1 MFPLEGLVVLDLARG
16 YPGAYTT
23 MFLGD
28 FGAEVIRV
36 DPPARVF
43 AEQEAVVK
51 EAAFSTVNRN
61 KQSMVINLQTE
72 AGQTVFHRLT
82 KKADV
87 LLEGFR
93 PGVMKRLNADYDTL
107 KEINPRLIY
116 CSSSGFGQTGPYRD
130 LPGHDMNFIALAGI
144 LSQIGPKGGPPCLPS
159 NYLADMAGAGLH
171 GVIGILLALAARE
184 KTGKGQFVDIS
195 YLDSTM
201 SLLAYDAPRYFAT
214 GYVPKRGET
223 TFTGSVP
230 WINVYKCKDGEY
242 LSVATLEGHLYANL
256 CRALGREDLVSR
268 QYTTPEEDE
277 RIKAVFAEIFLT
289 MTRDEWWGVFK
300 DKDTC
305 VTPVYYLNETF
316 ADPQLRHREM
326 IVEMPHPQL
335 GTVKQLGIPIKLSD
349 TPGQIRSLGVPL
361 GANSRE
367 ILIGLGYSIA
377 EIERLRALGAVGMSP
392 GS

>member
-28 FGAEVIRV
+28 FGAEVIRI
-36 DPPARVF
+36 DPPTRVS
-43 AEQEAVVK
+43 AEQGAVVK

-61 KQSMVINLQTE
+61 KLSMVINLQTE

-93 PGVMKRLNADYDTL
+93 PGVMKRLNAEYDTL

-268 QYTTPEEDE
+268 QYTTLEEDE

-289 MTRDEWWGVFK
+289 RTRDEWWGFFK

-316 ADPQLRHREM
+316 TDPQVRHREM
-326 IVEMPHPQL
+326 IVETSHPQL

-377 EIERLRALGAVGMSP
+377 EIERLSALGAVGMSS

>member
-1 MFPLEGLVVLDLARG
+1 
-16 YPGAYTT
+16 
-23 MFLGD
+23 
-28 FGAEVIRV
+28 
-36 DPPARVF
+36 
-43 AEQEAVVK
+43 
-51 EAAFSTVNRN
+51 
-61 KQSMVINLQTE
+61 
-72 AGQTVFHRLT
+72 
-82 KKADV
+82 
-87 LLEGFR
+87 
-93 PGVMKRLNADYDTL
+93 
-107 KEINPRLIY
+107 
-116 CSSSGFGQTGPYRD
+116 
-130 LPGHDMNFIALAGI
+130 MNFIALAGI

-171 GVIGILLALAARE
+171 GVIGVLLALAARE

-201 SLLAYDAPRYFAT
+201 SLLAYDAPRYFTT

-289 MTRDEWWGVFK
+289 RTRDEWWGFFK

-316 ADPQLRHREM
+316 ADPQLLHREM

-335 GTVKQLGIPIKLSD
+335 GIVKQLGIPIKLSD

-377 EIERLRALGAVGMSP
+377 EIERLSALGAVGMSS